1 METKKI
7 DVPKLQLS
15 KQTVKALTTGQATNA
30 DAHTVTF
37 PFCCRTA

>member
-7 DVPKLQLS
+7 DAPKLELN
-15 KQTVKALTTGQATNA
+15 KQTVKALTTGQATTKTGN
-30 DAHTVTF
+30 TVTF